1 MEAEDTSP
9 TTEAWLDQ
17 LPREVVGII
26 VEHLARAGMPD
37 IKNDRGASFTAYQ
50 GYVGMSVM
58 NRALHAALPVQRSVE
73 VVIRSP
79 IMWPAD
85 HQMRKGFGVAQLLR
99 LPLMRDGTSLSY
111 HAAMMGG
118 RHSFGMPRFMTFCSR
133 PLVESVKIF
142 APEIFTTVPGP
153 TNLPAR
159 VRARISGGDLKLY
172 VTLSTPYFKLTFT
185 AWRGSTHSARVVQ
198 LTITPPQKEE
208 IW

>member
-111 HAAMMGG
+111 HAATMGG

-133 PLVESVKIF
+133 PLVESVTIF

-153 TNLPAR
+153 ITLPAR

-172 VTLSTPYFKLTFT
+172 VTLSTPYFELAFT

-198 LTITPPQKEE
+198 LTIKPLQK
-208 IW
+208 

>member
-37 IKNDRGASFTAYQ
+37 IKNDRAASFTAYQ

-85 HQMRKGFGVAQLLR
+85 LQMRKGFGVAQLLR

-111 HAAMMGG
+111 DAAMMGG
-118 RHSFGMPRFMTFCSR
+118 RHSFGMPCFMTFCLR

-172 VTLSTPYFKLTFT
+172 VTLSTPYFELAFT

-198 LTITPPQKEE
+198 LSITPPQK
-208 IW
+208 

>member
-1 MEAEDTSP
+1 MEARDTPP
-9 TTEAWLDQ
+9 TVEPWLDQ
-17 LPREVVGII
+17 LPWEVIGLI
-26 VEHLARAGMPD
+26 VEHLARAGVPD
-37 IKNDRGASFTAYQ
+37 IKYDRGASFTAYQ

-85 HQMRKGFGVAQLLR
+85 HQLRKGFGEAQLLR

-118 RHSFGMPRFMTFCSR
+118 RHSFGMPRFMTFCPR
-133 PLVESVKIF
+133 PLVESVTIF
-142 APEIFTTVPGP
+142 APEIFTTVPEP
-153 TNLPAR
+153 ITVPAR
-159 VRARISGGDLKLY
+159 VRVRISGGDLKLY
-172 VTLSTPYFKLTFT
+172 VTLSTPYFELAFT

-198 LTITPPQKEE
+198 LTITPPQK
-208 IW
+208 